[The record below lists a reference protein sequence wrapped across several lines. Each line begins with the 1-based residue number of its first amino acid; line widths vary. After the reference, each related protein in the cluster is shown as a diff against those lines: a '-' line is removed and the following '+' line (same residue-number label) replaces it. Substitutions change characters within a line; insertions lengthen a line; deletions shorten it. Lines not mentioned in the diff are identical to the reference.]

1 MSENFNHPVETMSGA
16 THLSDAAR
24 WADWLTKVES
34 RGPGDMPN
42 AWRRLERRYGIPYQ
56 TFRSLR
62 YQHPKDIWAG
72 LYLKL
77 RGAYEME
84 KQRQF
89 AQLQHE
95 LQTARLLGA
104 SVDDLDPSSS
114 TLVEN
119 AKAPF

>member
-1 MSENFNHPVETMSGA
+1 MSESINHQEAKMSNA
-16 THLSDAAR
+16 SHISEAAR
-24 WADWLTKVES
+24 WADWLTKTES

-42 AWRRLERRYGIPYQ
+42 AWRRLEQRYGIPFQ
-56 TFRSLR
+56 TFRNLR

-77 RGAYEME
+77 KAAHEME

-89 AQLQHE
+89 NQLQHE

-104 SVDDLDPSSS
+104 SLDDLASSSS
-114 TLVEN
+114 TVVDN
-119 AKAPF
+119 KKAPF